1 MSVWK
6 LSLTLSLV
14 VVAAACA
21 DKQTP
26 SSPSAP
32 SVSKPANLTAP
43 KLDSPSDDAQL
54 NTVRPTLV
62 VQNGTSDQATGTRS
76 YEFQISTSSD
86 FSTIAGAAATFQA
99 VISKTGVPED
109 PSGKTKYT
117 LDSDLQP
124 TTRFYWR
131 ARMAQDSATS
141 PWSNTG
147 MFRSKLVGYLRAG
160 ELYDPLI
167 FGETV
172 GVRVG
177 NTSFIQGKGIRL
189 NDGTS
194 YVSYLLPQTISAG
207 EFSMEVEG
215 LQTNAPG
222 NKAKVFGMQEGQDDF
237 VTNRF
242 RVDVQYRGTEG
253 VPPNCIQWRAMFG
266 DDNHRIEP
274 DTDVRMAS
282 VYNLVSSQTYYF
294 KATWSNGF
302 RLQIWQGNTPTG
314 SSMYDQAKSI
324 GATYS
329 PNPHYAYLGA
339 PTGRSGVES
348 ASIANTIYRNVWLS
362 TRPRPASVGSALRPP
377 TR

>member
-1 MSVWK
+1 M
-6 LSLTLSLV
+6 
-14 VVAAACA
+14 
-21 DKQTP
+21 
-26 SSPSAP
+26 
-32 SVSKPANLTAP
+32 
-43 KLDSPSDDAQL
+43 
-54 NTVRPTLV
+54 
-62 VQNGTSDQATGTRS
+62 
-76 YEFQISTSSD
+76 
-86 FSTIAGAAATFQA
+86 
-99 VISKTGVPED
+99 PED

-117 LDSDLQP
+117 VDSDLQP

-222 NKAKVFGMQEGQDDF
+222 DKTKVFGMQEGQDDF

-266 DDNHRIEP
+266 DDNDRIEP